1 MGYSTNFEGS
11 LLINRPLTEKEKN
24 YINLITNTRRMRR
37 DVVKLMEL
45 YNGEHG
51 NPFATDTTPEAIY
64 GREGE
69 YFAMDDGQLG
79 QNHDA
84 SIIDYNTPP
93 GQLGYGDSKVPFED
107 RWKEMQ
113 RRVEA
118 GECQPGLWCNWEI
131 EEPIVGGE
139 QVLVWDGG
147 EKFYE
152 YVAWLKYYINHFFSK
167 WGVMLNGEI
176 TWTGEEST
184 DLGKI
189 IVTDN
194 VVDVKT
200 GTITYE

>member
-1 MGYSTNFEGS
+1 MGYHTDFDGS
-11 LLINRPLTEKEKN
+11 LTISRPLTEKERD
-24 YINLITNTRRMRR
+24 YINLISSTRRMRR
-37 DVVKLMEL
+37 DVKKLMEL
-45 YNGEHG
+45 YKGEHG

-64 GREGE
+64 GRDGE

-79 QNHDA
+79 QSRDE

-93 GQLGYGDSKVPFED
+93 GQLGYGDGILTDFND
-107 RWKEMQ
+107 RWNEMK
-113 RRVEA
+113 RRIA
-118 GECQPGLWCNWEI
+118 DGECQPGLWCQWVISDDGTEL
-131 EEPIVGGE
+131 E
-139 QVLVWDGG
+139 WDGG

-176 TWTGEEST
+176 TWEGEESG

-189 IVTDN
+189 VVTDN
-194 VVDVKT
+194 VVKVLT

>member
-1 MGYSTNFEGS
+1 MGYSTDFDGS
-11 LLINRPLTEKEKN
+11 LKISRPLTEKERD

-37 DVVKLMEL
+37 DVTKLMEL
-45 YNGEHG
+45 YKGEHG

-79 QNHDA
+79 QYHDE

-93 GQLGYGDSKVPFED
+93 GQLGYGDNMLTAFED

-131 EEPIVGGE
+131 SEYGTTLE
-139 QVLVWDGG
+139 WDGG

-176 TWTGEEST
+176 TWTGEESS